1 MKTMAYI
8 VVDSIDCEKVIGVL
22 LILVVLVGMAGAVW
36 LGLEH
41 QNDN

>member
-1 MKTMAYI
+1 MMM
-8 VVDSIDCEKVIGVL
+8 DSIICEKIIGVL

-36 LGLEH
+36 LGVEH